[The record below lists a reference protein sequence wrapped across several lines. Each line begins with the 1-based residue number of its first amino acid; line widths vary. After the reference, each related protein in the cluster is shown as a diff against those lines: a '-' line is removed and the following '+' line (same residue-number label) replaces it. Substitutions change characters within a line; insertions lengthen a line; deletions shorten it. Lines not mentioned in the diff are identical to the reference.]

1 MQLARN
7 TSLKIS
13 ACFLFLILCIN
24 RVNKIPFNNP
34 KLKNKDRKY
43 LAKTLRRISQ
53 NDSSDQLYIIAIN
66 AIERDH
72 DIN

>member
-1 MQLARN
+1 M
-7 TSLKIS
+7 
-13 ACFLFLILCIN
+13 
-24 RVNKIPFNNP
+24 
-34 KLKNKDRKY
+34 LKNKDRKY
-43 LAKTLRRISQ
+43 LAKTLCRISQ